1 MQYLTTISRR
11 LMNSRA
17 ALYTLLATFTA
28 AVVYIAAA
36 TATPNEVGRIKH
48 LLHDTFDKP
57 ESRLVVDPVVV
68 SGDHAIAGWSQAD
81 MGGRALLRLR
91 HGTWSLILCSGDG
104 IKSAEAL
111 RHSGVPAG
119 DAAKLAAALAAIE
132 AKLPR
137 DRLALFARFEGT
149 LMMNAD
155 GSHPPVQHAQMH
167 MPAPKTFKIG
177 PITIDTP
184 WLRATPKGAQVVGGY
199 MRITNTGSAPD
210 RLVGGT
216 LDRAGRFEI
225 HEMTMVNDV
234 MQMRPLPDGLEIKP
248 GQTVELAP
256 GGFHVM
262 GMALQGGFTEGQ
274 TVRGTLRFE
283 KAGTVDIEYAV
294 RPIGAGPQHH

>member
-1 MQYLTTISRR
+1 MQYLTTTSRR
-11 LMNSRA
+11 SRNGRKV
-17 ALYTLLATFTA
+17 LSTLLTGIIA
-28 AVVYIAAA
+28 AVFYIGGA
-36 TATPNEVGRIKH
+36 TATPDEVGRIKH
-48 LLHDTFDKP
+48 LLHATFDKP
-57 ESRLVVDPVVV
+57 QSQLVVDPVVV

-104 IKSAEAL
+104 IKSPEAL
-111 RHSGVPAG
+111 RHAGVPAR
-119 DAAKLAAALAAIE
+119 DAAELVVALAAVE

-137 DRLALFARFEGT
+137 ERLALFAKFEGT

-167 MPAPKTFKIG
+167 IPASKAFKIG

-184 WLRATPKGAQVVGGY
+184 WLRATPKGAQVAGGY
-199 MRITNTGSAPD
+199 MRITNTGSVPD

-225 HEMTMVNDV
+225 HEMTMVNNV